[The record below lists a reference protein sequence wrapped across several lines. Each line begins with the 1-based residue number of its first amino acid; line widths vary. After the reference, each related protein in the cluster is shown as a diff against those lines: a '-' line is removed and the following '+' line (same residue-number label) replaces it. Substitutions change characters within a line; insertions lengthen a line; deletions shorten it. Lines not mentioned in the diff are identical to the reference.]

1 MNIRSISCIETILHK
16 GDKFMATASIQK
28 KPASLQQESGTMYNI
43 LFIIGLCHLL
53 NDSIQSVIPAMFP
66 ILEESMGL
74 SFTQLGLI
82 AFALNMVSSVMQPVV
97 GLYTDKK
104 PMPYALPIGLT
115 SSMLGVLGLA
125 FAPSFLTI
133 LLSVIFIGLGSAI
146 FHPEGSRVAYM
157 AAGNRRGLAQSIYQV
172 GGNSGQA
179 LAPLITALILV
190 PLGQFGAI
198 WFTVVAALAVGFL
211 VYIASWYTR
220 KLKEIKATKKI
231 KVKNTDTKALS
242 KSIRNAVIIIIFLI
256 FARSWYVSA
265 ISGFYAFF
273 AIDKYE
279 LTIASSQIYIFTFL
293 LMGAVGTFLGGP
305 LADRFGKRTVILIS
319 LLATAPLSL
328 LLPFVGSTLSII
340 ILALIGIIL
349 MSSFSVTVVYAQE
362 LVPGKIGL
370 MSGLTVGLAFGM
382 GAIGSVALGALIDWI
397 GLTTTMIGVALLPLL
412 GILAFLLP
420 TDRKVTEWQQAN

>member
-1 MNIRSISCIETILHK
+1 MS
-16 GDKFMATASIQK
+16 TASIPK
-28 KPASLQQESGTMYNI
+28 KPAPYQQESGTVYNI

-74 SFTQLGLI
+74 TFTQLGLI

-211 VYIASWYTR
+211 IYIANWYSR
-220 KLKEIKATKKI
+220 KLKVLEATKKP
-231 KVKNTDTKALS
+231 KVKKNSETKALS
-242 KSIRNAVIIIIFLI
+242 KSIRNALIIIIFLI

-265 ISGFYAFF
+265 ISNFYAFF
-273 AIDKYE
+273 AINKYD

-328 LLPFVGSTLSII
+328 LLPFLGSTLSII

-362 LVPGKIGL
+362 LVPGKIGT

-412 GILAFLLP
+412 GALAFLLP
-420 TDRKVTEWQQAN
+420 TDRKLTEWQQAN